1 MVKRIIV
8 KHIMVED
15 DTKDWRELCRAAS
28 VEEDPSKLLGI
39 VSEVITILKSEE
51 CRKRR
56 PPASRQT
63 STANP

>member
-1 MVKRIIV
+1 MVKR
-8 KHIMVED
+8 IMVED

-39 VSEVITILKSEE
+39 VSELITILKSEE

-56 PPASRQT
+56 PPAVRQT